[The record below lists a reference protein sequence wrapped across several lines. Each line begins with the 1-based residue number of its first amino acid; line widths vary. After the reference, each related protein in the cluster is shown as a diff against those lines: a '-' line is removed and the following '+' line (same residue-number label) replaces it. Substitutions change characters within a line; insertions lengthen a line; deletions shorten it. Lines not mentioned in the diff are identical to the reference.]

1 MIFMQV
7 INDMYEIASS
17 VAKTCQKI
25 RHSQFADHE
34 LYSTLKFRD

>member
-7 INDMYEIASS
+7 INDTKIASS

>member
-1 MIFMQV
+1 MMCMQV
-7 INDMYEIASS
+7 ICKWYEIASS
-17 VAKTCQKI
+17 MAKAGQKI